1 MKVHCNLLSDQIGA
15 NKVLIDTTTYQ
26 IDKTYEFDIDYT
38 VLKQKII
45 QFDLSGDMSPDDDF
59 EIVLRLEY

>member
-15 NKVLIDTTTYQ
+15 NKVLIDTTTYRM
-26 IDKTYEFDIDYT
+26 DKTYEFDIDYT

-45 QFDLSGDMSPDDDF
+45 QFDLSGDMIPDDDF

>member
-15 NKVLIDTTTYQ
+15 NKVLIDTDTYRM
-26 IDKTYEFDIDYT
+26 DKTYEFDIDYT

-45 QFDLSGDMSPDDDF
+45 QFDLSGDMIPDDDF